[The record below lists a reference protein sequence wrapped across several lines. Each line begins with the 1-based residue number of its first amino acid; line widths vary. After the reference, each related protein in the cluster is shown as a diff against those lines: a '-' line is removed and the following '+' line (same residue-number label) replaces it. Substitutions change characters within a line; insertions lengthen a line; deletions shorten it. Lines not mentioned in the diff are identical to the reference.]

1 MICYLIDAE
10 FAQTQCLK
18 FNHLLLNFTDQN
30 SVIQVGQW
38 GTNFFKKLE
47 WDNLG
52 DFQTLCRAFG
62 TQWIVIVGKMDG

>member
-30 SVIQVGQW
+30 SVIQVG
-38 GTNFFKKLE
+38 
-47 WDNLG
+47 
-52 DFQTLCRAFG
+52 
-62 TQWIVIVGKMDG
+62 